1 MSTCSRDDRCAR
13 TSSAHA
19 LKPVRYLSIDTGL
32 VEVVPVKEGDQR
44 DTVKMSRIIYK
55 RTQISSYIELL
66 RRLQNSRGVPNVFS
80 RRERQQGL
88 YKTGQEKR
96 PTKEPRENTQKVRS
110 CGVKGKQER
119 KETHRTGWTDTPTP
133 ERSEVSLP

>member
-66 RRLQNSRGVPNVFS
+66 RRLQNSWGYLMCSLEENDSKDFI
-80 RRERQQGL
+80 RQVKKRDRQKNL
-88 YKTGQEKR
+88 EK
-96 PTKEPRENTQKVRS
+96 
-110 CGVKGKQER
+110 
-119 KETHRTGWTDTPTP
+119 THRK
-133 ERSEVSLP
+133 